1 MTRPAAPSTSPAR
14 TTEKSPTPRGGPPPA
29 KGLWLLANSAFLAT
43 LALALGLGAGE
54 PAAPPSSPY
63 EYRAPSGPEGTG
75 KFYCGREIAPVM
87 SHAGADWLERPERE
101 AEEAPDRVLAALEL
115 QPGLVVADLGAGTGY
130 YTRRLA
136 RAVGPAGRVY
146 AVDIQP
152 EMLEHLRR
160 HLATADLSNVVTV
173 LGTETDPRL
182 PAASLDLV
190 LMVDVYHELAWPHEM
205 LAALCQAL
213 KPGGRLVFVEY
224 RAEDPAVPIKPLHK
238 MTEAQIRREAAGHPL
253 AWERTVSTLPWQ
265 HLVVFRKTETAG
277 EGRISAPPTAAPGHA
292 P

>member
-1 MTRPAAPSTSPAR
+1 MTRAAAPAAR
-14 TTEKSPTPRGGPPPA
+14 TREKSPAPRGRPRPG
-29 KGLWLLANSAFLAT
+29 KGYWRRAGGAFLAA
-43 LALALGLGAGE
+43 LALTLGLGAGE
-54 PAAPPSSPY
+54 PAAPPAAHY
-63 EYRAPSGPEGTG
+63 EYRPPSGPEGTG

-101 AEEAPDRVLAALEL
+101 VEEAPERVLAVLEL
-115 QPGLVVADLGAGTGY
+115 RPGLVVADLGAGTGY

-146 AVDIQP
+146 AVEIQP
-152 EMLEHLRR
+152 EMLERLRR
-160 HLATADLSNVVTV
+160 HLAADGLTNVVTV
-173 LGTETDPRL
+173 PGTETDPRL
-182 PAASLDLV
+182 PVASLDLV

-205 LAALCQAL
+205 LTALCRAL

-253 AWERTVSTLPWQ
+253 IWERSVSNLPWQ
-265 HLVVFRKTETAG
+265 HLVVFRKRGPAGSGTDTAL
-277 EGRISAPPTAAPGHA
+277 PTAEPLRAP
-292 P
+292 